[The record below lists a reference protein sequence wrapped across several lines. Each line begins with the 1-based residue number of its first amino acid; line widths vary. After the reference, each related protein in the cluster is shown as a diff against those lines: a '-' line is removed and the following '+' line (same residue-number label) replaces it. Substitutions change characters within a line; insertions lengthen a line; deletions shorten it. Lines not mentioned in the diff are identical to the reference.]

1 MWIVIL
7 HMTQIFPNYCC
18 LKVGFFAKFQLIF
31 VVRCQIK
38 NFRHLY
44 WNNFFQEVSQI
55 IWFKT
60 QFRTDFESMIEE
72 YLLEFQDYYYWMTA
86 FKIKLWITLF
96 STSRLRISD
105 TPKQKNQTQT
115 KSPKCA
121 QSEEITFTFLDP
133 SSVSFQIFE
142 CAYERKRKCMLKPV
156 WFVNSTWLNK
166 NMIIKE

>member
-1 MWIVIL
+1 
-7 HMTQIFPNYCC
+7 
-18 LKVGFFAKFQLIF
+18 
-31 VVRCQIK
+31 
-38 NFRHLY
+38 
-44 WNNFFQEVSQI
+44 
-55 IWFKT
+55 
-60 QFRTDFESMIEE
+60 
-72 YLLEFQDYYYWMTA
+72 MTA

-105 TPKQKNQTQT
+105 TPKQKNQNQT

-166 NMIIKE
+166 NMIIKEQKLLIYHLWSGNFEKKQPNLVHFLPLSQVKRFLDQSSLFAPEEQKRRLI